1 MEDGQVH
8 RHFDRKIGLDD
19 IVEGGQEGVLSQS
32 EKGYLEGVFLI
43 SVFGPVPSRRLGS
56 SLGINNIPY
65 KICSYTCVYCQIGP
79 TLRMETQRQRY
90 SDPEELAA
98 HVKKRL
104 LQLAETG
111 ERVDY
116 LTIVPDGEP
125 TLDLALEELLLRL
138 KETGIPVAVISN
150 ASLIS
155 KADVRRALYVADWVS
170 LKIDALSEDLWK
182 RIDRPHPSLDH
193 GDILVGM
200 EEFAR
205 YYKGTLC
212 SETMLVK
219 GLNDGPAE
227 LEKVA
232 RFISSSLSP
241 SKAYISIPTRPPAAS
256 WVQMPDAETVAAAYA
271 IFAEQGI
278 DTETLTGYEGNAF
291 VVTDDPAEEILGI
304 TAVHPMRSDAVEEVL
319 RRKGSDEKSIDRL
332 VAEGRIRRV
341 KYGNWIYYV
350 RVMKEGER

>member
-1 MEDGQVH
+1 M
-8 RHFDRKIGLDD
+8 
-19 IVEGGQEGVLSQS
+19 
-32 EKGYLEGVFLI
+32 FLI
-43 SVFGPVPSRRLGS
+43 SIFGPVPSRRLGS

-79 TLRMETQRQRY
+79 TLRMETQRQHY

-98 HVKKRL
+98 RVKKRL

-111 ERVDY
+111 ERVNY

-193 GDILVGM
+193 GDILAGM

-205 YYKGTLC
+205 SYKGTLC

-219 GLNDGPAE
+219 GLNDGPTE

-232 RFISSSLSP
+232 SFLSSSLSP
-241 SKAYISIPTRPPAAS
+241 SKAYISVPTRPPAAS

-271 IFAEQGI
+271 IFTEQGI

-291 VVTDDPAEEILGI
+291 VVTDDPVEEILNI
-304 TAVHPMRSDAVEEVL
+304 TAVHPMRSDAVKEVL

-332 VAEGRIRRV
+332 VAEDRIRRV
-341 KYGNWIYYV
+341 QYGNWVYYV

>member
-1 MEDGQVH
+1 
-8 RHFDRKIGLDD
+8 L
-19 IVEGGQEGVLSQS
+19 LS
-32 EKGYLEGVFLI
+32 
-43 SVFGPVPSRRLGS
+43 
-56 SLGINNIPY
+56 
-65 KICSYTCVYCQIGP
+65 
-79 TLRMETQRQRY
+79 
-90 SDPEELAA
+90 
-98 HVKKRL
+98 
-104 LQLAETG
+104 
-111 ERVDY
+111 
-116 LTIVPDGEP
+116 
-125 TLDLALEELLLRL
+125 RL

-155 KADVRRALYVADWVS
+155 KTDVRRALCVADWVS

-182 RIDRPHPSLDH
+182 RVDRPHPSLDH
-193 GDILVGM
+193 DDILVGM
-200 EEFAR
+200 EEFAHL
-205 YYKGTLC
+205 YKGTLC

-241 SKAYISIPTRPPAAS
+241 NKAYISIPTRPPTAS
-256 WVQMPDAETVAAAYA
+256 WVHMPDAETVAAAYA

-278 DTETLTGYEGNAF
+278 DTETLTGYEGNTF
-291 VVTDDPAEEILGI
+291 VVIDDPAEEILSI

-319 RRKGSDEKSIDRL
+319 RRKDSDKKTIDRL

-341 KYGNWIYYV
+341 QYEDWTYYV

>member
-1 MEDGQVH
+1 M
-8 RHFDRKIGLDD
+8 F
-19 IVEGGQEGVLSQS
+19 
-32 EKGYLEGVFLI
+32 FI
-43 SVFGPVPSRRLGS
+43 SIFGPVPSRRLGS
-56 SLGINNIPY
+56 SLGVNNIPY

-79 TLRMETQRQRY
+79 TLRMETRRQRY

-98 HVKKRL
+98 RVKKRL

-125 TLDLALEELLLRL
+125 TLDLALEELLSRL
-138 KETGIPVAVISN
+138 KEMGIPVAVISN

-155 KADVRRALYVADWVS
+155 KADVRRALFVADWVS
-170 LKIDALSEDLWK
+170 LKIDALSQDLWK

-193 GDILVGM
+193 DDILVGM
-200 EEFAR
+200 EEFASF
-205 YYKGTLC
+205 YKGTLC

-232 RFISSSLSP
+232 RFLSTSLNP
-241 SKAYISIPTRPPAAS
+241 SKAYISVPTRPPAVS
-256 WVQMPDAETVAAAYA
+256 WVQMPDAETVAIAYA

-291 VVTDDPAEEILGI
+291 VVTDDPIEEILNI
-304 TAVHPMRSDAVEEVL
+304 TAVHPMRSDAVKEVL
-319 RRKGSDEKSIDRL
+319 RRKGYDEKSIDRL
-332 VAEGRIRRV
+332 VSEGKIRRV
-341 KYGNWIYYV
+341 RYGDWVYYV
-350 RVMKEGER
+350 RVMKEGEQ

>member
-1 MEDGQVH
+1 MS
-8 RHFDRKIGLDD
+8 I
-19 IVEGGQEGVLSQS
+19 
-32 EKGYLEGVFLI
+32 
-43 SVFGPVPSRRLGS
+43 FGPVPSRRLGS

-79 TLRMETQRQRY
+79 TLRMETQSQHY

-98 HVKKRL
+98 RVKKRL

-138 KETGIPVAVISN
+138 KETGIPVAVITN

-205 YYKGTLC
+205 SYKGTLC

-241 SKAYISIPTRPPAAS
+241 SKAYISVPTRPPAAS
-256 WVQMPDAETVAAAYA
+256 WVQLPDAETVAAAYA
-271 IFAEQGI
+271 IFTEQGI
-278 DTETLTGYEGNAF
+278 DTEMLTGYEGNAF
-291 VVTDDPAEEILGI
+291 VVTDDPVEEILNI
-304 TAVHPMRSDAVEEVL
+304 TAVHPMRSDAVKEVL
-319 RRKGSDEKSIDRL
+319 RRKGFDEKSIDRL

-341 KYGNWIYYV
+341 QYGNWVYYV